1 MAKYFTYFPSLNYGA
16 YGVMKLSIGRKGEL
30 EGFDE

>member
-1 MAKYFTYFPSLNYGA
+1 MAKYFTYFPSLNYDV
-16 YGVMKLSIGRKGEL
+16 YSVMKLSIGRKGEL